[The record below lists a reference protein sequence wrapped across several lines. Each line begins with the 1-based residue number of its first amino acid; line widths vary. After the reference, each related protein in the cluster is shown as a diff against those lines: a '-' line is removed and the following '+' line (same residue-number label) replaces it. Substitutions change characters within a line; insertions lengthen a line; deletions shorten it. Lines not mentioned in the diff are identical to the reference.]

1 MLSRV
6 LSAAILG
13 VDAYQVEVE
22 VDIALGLPAFST
34 VGLPEGAVKESKDRV
49 KAAIKNAGY
58 EYPERRITVNLAP
71 ADIKKE
77 GSLFDLPIAIGILSA
92 SGIIKPDKLKEYF
105 IVGELSLDG
114 RIKPIRGSLP
124 MALAAKSQNVKRLL
138 LPVDNTAEA
147 AVVQGIEAI
156 GVRDLGEVVDFL
168 NEQLPLT
175 PSQIDLSSL
184 FVKTDEHSKDFN
196 EVKGQEHVKRALE
209 IVAAGRHNVLTL

>member
-1 MLSRV
+1 MLSQV

-13 VDAYQVEVE
+13 IDAYQVEVE

-77 GSLFDLPIAIGILSA
+77 GSIFDLPIATGILSA

-124 MALAAKSQNVKRLL
+124 MALAAKSQNVKGLL

-175 PSQIDLSSL
+175 PTQIDLSSL
-184 FVKTDEHSKDFN
+184 FVKTDEYSKDFN

-209 IVAAGRHNVLTL
+209 IAAAGGHNVLML

>member
-13 VDAYQVEVE
+13 IDAYQVEVE

-77 GSLFDLPIAIGILSA
+77 GSIFDLPIATGILSA

-124 MALAAKSQNVKRLL
+124 MALAAKSQNVKGLL
-138 LPVDNTAEA
+138 LPVDNTSEA

-175 PSQIDLSSL
+175 PTQIDLSSL
-184 FVKTDEHSKDFN
+184 FVKTDEYSKDFN

-209 IVAAGRHNVLTL
+209 IAAAGGHNVLTL